1 MSSIPRYEND
11 KQLKLKQFDERNSQI
26 QQQLTIEND
35 REMEF
40 DENNED
46 SPSDSKR
53 RRIMEN
59 DIENDDHV
67 H

>member
-11 KQLKLKQFDERNSQI
+11 KQLKLKKYNERNSQI

-59 DIENDDHV
+59 DIDNEDQV